1 MVFGKVNREAL
12 LWCLEKRERE
22 IDKLNDMV
30 RELIIDN
37 ELLRARVK
45 RLGGTVDDGK

>member
-1 MVFGKVNREAL
+1 MFGKLSRDAL

-37 ELLRARVK
+37 EILREKVR
-45 RLGGTVDDGK
+45 RLGGALDDGK